1 MTDLQALR
9 ALIEAVE
16 AAGWGVT
23 DWRNFQDI
31 PVGNS
36 GIPGPILAHRA
47 YQGSLDAAKMLHG
60 QLLPGWPKNLN
71 FTEHASGYYCCIF
84 GPLPDDAGKWDFAPK
99 SEARAKTTARAWLI
113 AILKAYEAQQ

>member
-1 MTDLQALR
+1 MTDKQALR

-16 AAGWGVT
+16 ADGIGGTNWGDFSAVPPVAGTALGHV
-23 DWRNFQDI
+23 
-31 PVGNS
+31 
-36 GIPGPILAHRA
+36 LAHRA
-47 YQGSLDAAKMLHG
+47 YHGSLDAAKVLHDV
-60 QLLPGWPKNLN
+60 LLPGWPKNLN

>member
-1 MTDLQALR
+1 MTDKQALR

-31 PVGNS
+31 PAGNS
-36 GIPGPILAHRA
+36 LTPGPILAHRA
-47 YQGSLDAAKMLHG
+47 YQGSLDAAKALHEA
-60 QLLPGWPKNLN
+60 LLGA
-71 FTEHASGYYCCIF
+71 ERYGYGI
-84 GPLPDDAGKWDFAPK
+84 GPWGARVWIYSSLPDWDRSVRQEVDLVNNP
-99 SEARAKTTARAWLI
+99 ARAWLI

>member
-1 MTDLQALR
+1 MMDKQALR

-23 DWRNFQDI
+23 NWRNFQDI
-31 PVGNS
+31 PAGNS

-47 YQGSLDAAKMLHG
+47 YHGSLDAAKMLHG
-60 QLLPGWPKNLN
+60 QLLPGWWFAIQPTGATVGKMDHPND
-71 FTEHASGYYCCIF
+71 GYIF
-84 GPLPDDAGKWDFAPK
+84 DGGGKIP
-99 SEARAKTTARAWLI
+99 ARAWLI